1 MRTRLAILLAL
12 VLAFPLALAL
22 PAAAADH
29 IVLSRVKGAGGD
41 PSPLQEAAAEHLI
54 LAQEE
59 GSEQGDPAGNGD
71 PVGEEEG
78 AEGGETN
85 SEEGEGQSGADAE
98 TGVSEDEQTE
108 PAEVEAGPVWTYQM
122 SKIVIALLVLMALG
136 IGAAYYKLV
145 VQRQRAG
152 I

>member
-1 MRTRLAILLAL
+1 MRTRLALMLTL
-12 VLAFPLALAL
+12 VLAFPIVLAL

-29 IVLSRVKGAGGD
+29 IVL
-41 PSPLQEAAAEHLI
+41 
-54 LAQEE
+54 AQVE
-59 GSEQGDPAGNGD
+59 GTEGGDPAGGGD
-71 PVGEEEG
+71 PLGEEED
-78 AEGGETN
+78 AEGSETN
-85 SEEGEGQSGADAE
+85 SEEGDGQSGADAE

-122 SKIVIALLVLMALG
+122 SKIVIALLLLMALG
-136 IGAAYYKLV
+136 IGAAYYRLV